1 MSTNSQYNITKNKMI
16 SVLCKHIYIKFKV
29 KPDEGFDSVFSWRL
43 AVAPAAQLD
52 VPTLFLL
59 DLAEKILLLIWS
71 PSQNCF

>member
-1 MSTNSQYNITKNKMI
+1 M
-16 SVLCKHIYIKFKV
+16 YIKFEV